1 MEVSAKLNQLKMS
14 PRKVRLVVDV
24 VRGSQVAKALAEL
37 QFMKKHAAE
46 PVAKLLKSAI
56 ANATNNFNLETS
68 NLFVKTIFV
77 DESTTMKRWMPKAH
91 GRATKIR
98 KRSCHVNIVLGEIKD
113 SGVVAPKQQDKI
125 DAPIKLGVKPAED
138 KGIKVKGADKSEI
151 SEELLDEKGAHL
163 PDAARSER
171 GRSGHGKA
179 EGGSTK
185 RGFVGKMFN
194 RKAG

>member
-24 VRGSQVAKALAEL
+24 VRGNNVAKALAEL

-46 PVAKLLKSAI
+46 PVTKLLKSAI
-56 ANATNNFNLETS
+56 ANATNNFNLDVT
-68 NLFVKTIFV
+68 NLFVKTINV
-77 DESTTMKRWMPKAH
+77 DEGITMKRWMPKAH

-98 KRSCHVNIVLGEIKD
+98 KRSCHVNLVLGEIKD
-113 SGVVAPKQQDKI
+113 SGIVTAKKESI
-125 DAPIKLGVKPAED
+125 EAPIKLGAISAED
-138 KGIKVKGADKSEI
+138 KAVKSKGKGKNEVVVDSVEDKAGNQADSYSKT
-151 SEELLDEKGAHL
+151 
-163 PDAARSER
+163 ARP
-171 GRSGHGKA
+171 GHSNT
-179 EGGSTK
+179 EGSSK